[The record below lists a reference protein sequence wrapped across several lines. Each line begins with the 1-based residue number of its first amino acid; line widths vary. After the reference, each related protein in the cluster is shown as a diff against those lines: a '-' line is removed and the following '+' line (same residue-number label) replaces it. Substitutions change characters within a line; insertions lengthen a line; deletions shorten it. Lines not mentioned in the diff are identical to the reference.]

1 MCNPPT
7 AQRVPPRPDQ
17 NPTEPQPP
25 RQKRSL
31 SPRNHRIFD
40 PWNSASS
47 GHQRADSGYLG
58 TTRWRD
64 TRIAKLKQQFRGEDC
79 SREQLG
85 VLGDDDFKLDAFG
98 GGSCDDREAVSG
110 LESGSRENGVLGLA
124 APSGKGKWE
133 WISDEEAKRMEWGVR
148 DIRCF
153 MGVGKRKPSDALQG
167 KVLNEKKKR
176 RRRRID
182 EGDIQR
188 SELRPVEEM
197 ATTIQKEKP
206 KNQPEEDT
214 NKDTKKQKSKKPRM
228 FDEVD
233 NMSVDSSAT
242 RISDSTSSS
251 NSSSPTLIPA
261 TNTTTPNPPPES
273 QPDPESRSMPKL
285 PTRSSKPP
293 TSASVSIPIH
303 NTIDSRLTKIF
314 TGTTIYING
323 STLPQISD
331 HKLKSLLAENGATVA
346 IAMARRSVSH
356 VIIGQPGTTGH
367 GCGGGLA
374 ARKLQRE
381 IERGGWKGVRIVGVD
396 CAPNQHLTTRDI
408 FFVAE
413 IPNAQSISHHRVL
426 ESIKAGKRLAESRF
440 AVMSVASKGQRSVA
454 SLFGR

>member
-1 MCNPPT
+1 MSNPPT
-7 AQRVPPRPDQ
+7 AQRVPPRPHQ
-17 NPTEPQPP
+17 SPTEPQPP

-79 SREQLG
+79 SRDQLG
-85 VLGDDDFKLDAFG
+85 VLGDDDFRLDAFG
-98 GGSCDDREAVSG
+98 GDSYDDREGVSG
-110 LESGSRENGVLGLA
+110 LESRSRENGVLSLA
-124 APSGKGKWE
+124 TPGGKGKWE
-133 WISDEEAKRMEWGVR
+133 WMSDEEAKRMELRVR

-153 MGVGKRKPSDALQG
+153 IGVGKRKPSDALQG
-167 KVLNEKKKR
+167 KVPDEKKR
-176 RRRRID
+176 RFD
-182 EGDIQR
+182 EGDIER
-188 SELRPVEEM
+188 SDLRPVEEM
-197 ATTIQKEKP
+197 ATTIEKERP
-206 KNQPEEDT
+206 KKEPEEDT
-214 NKDTKKQKSKKPRM
+214 NKDMKKPKSKKPRM

-233 NMSVDSSAT
+233 SMSADSSAT

-251 NSSSPTLIPA
+251 NSNSATPIPA
-261 TNTTTPNPPPES
+261 TNPTTPNPPPET
-273 QPDPESRSMPKL
+273 QPDPEFRSMSNL
-285 PTRSSKPP
+285 PTTSSKPP
-293 TSASVSIPIH
+293 ASASASIPIH
-303 NTIDSRLTKIF
+303 NAIDSRLTKIF

-374 ARKLQRE
+374 ARKLQGE

-396 CAPNQHLTTRDI
+396 W
-408 FFVAE
+408 
-413 IPNAQSISHHRVL
+413 
-426 ESIKAGKRLAESRF
+426 
-440 AVMSVASKGQRSVA
+440 
-454 SLFGR
+454 